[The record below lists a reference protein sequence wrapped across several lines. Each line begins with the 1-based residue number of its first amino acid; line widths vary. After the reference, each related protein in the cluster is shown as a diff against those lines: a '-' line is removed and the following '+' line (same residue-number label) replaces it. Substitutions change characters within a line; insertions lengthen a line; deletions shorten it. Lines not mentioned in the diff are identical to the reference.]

1 MSKRHRRKILLK
13 SVRHR
18 SIAHE
23 PANTEQFEPLETSI
37 GYALMDR
44 IVIEWVKSKY
54 FEYLLDFDWQ

>member
-1 MSKRHRRKILLK
+1 M
-13 SVRHR
+13 RHR

-37 GYALMDR
+37 GYASMDR